1 MDGMKARESRVDAM
15 GQGSVRDH
23 SMDGMGW
30 DGTGWDTWDGM
41 AEMGYDELDRMRQD
55 GME

>member
-1 MDGMKARESRVDAM
+1 MDGMKARESKVDAM

-41 AEMGYDELDRMRQD
+41 AEMGYGELDRMRQD

>member
-1 MDGMKARESRVDAM
+1 MREQGGCDGTRQCERS
-15 GQGSVRDH
+15 QY
-23 SMDGMGW
+23 GW

-41 AEMGYDELDRMRQD
+41 AEMGYGELDGMRQD